1 MSDNNYFMQGTNNT
15 PKIDFNGVTGE
26 LLLEGRSIPSN
37 SIRVYSEAYE
47 WITKYAEKPKPI
59 TRFRLN
65 LDYFNTSSVIWISKM
80 VRVLSNMEFPE
91 YTLVLYIYLDIDDVI
106 ELDPRDVVDFV
117 SPVFDFNKA
126 PTVNLCIKLCGLDSN
141 GKVIKESD
149 VLL

>member
-1 MSDNNYFMQGTNNT
+1 MSGDNYYMQGTNNT

-37 SIRVYSEAYE
+37 SIGVYGEAYE
-47 WITKYAEKPKPI
+47 WITRYAEDPRP
-59 TRFRLN
+59 TTNFRMN

-80 VRVLSNMEFPE
+80 IKVLSNMEFPD
-91 YTLVLYIYLDIDDVI
+91 YTLMLYVYLDIEDVV
-106 ELDPRDVVDFV
+106 ELDPQDVVDLLT
-117 SPVFDFNKA
+117 PMFDFNKE